1 MEQSVRDKGHNE
13 LKKLVTMKMPYGK
26 YKGRILA
33 DIPENYIVWMAGKGF
48 PEGELGQ
55 LLGLL
60 YEVQLNGLNSLLY
73 NIRKMI

>member
-1 MEQSVRDKGHNE
+1 MEESIRDKGHEE

-48 PEGELGQ
+48 DDTELGR

-60 YEVQLNGLNSLLY
+60 YEIQLNGLSALLN
-73 NIRKMI
+73 NIRKML